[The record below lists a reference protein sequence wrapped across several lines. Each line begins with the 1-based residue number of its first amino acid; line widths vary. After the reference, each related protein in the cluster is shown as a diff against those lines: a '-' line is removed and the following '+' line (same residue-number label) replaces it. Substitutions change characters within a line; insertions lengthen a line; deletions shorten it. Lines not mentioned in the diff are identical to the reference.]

1 MRPSASS
8 EGFGVDSDDDHFVV
22 QARAPPRKRTSRK
35 RGGTRASESESSALS
50 RDKSPSNESTPPASV
65 RPKRKGKEPQASRPV
80 KSPRAAGHSME
91 VSNSV
96 ETLKDSQV
104 TVGNSVEL
112 QEADMAID
120 SADEI
125 GESSSPVIVSRRKR
139 TKKQITAKSSDMSL
153 GLSADNRAN
162 AQADAS
168 QTLPPE
174 NLRQL
179 EECLRCEI
187 CQDLFSIPMI
197 IPACSHTFCSECIRR
212 CLSYSDQKL
221 RYNPKCPSCGTHA
234 DESSLRYNRAIDEVV
249 YRFLQVRDRLAS
261 ISKGPANGRKGAQSR
276 PAPLGGFVHFEKK
289 CDSREMP
296 VGTTVAGGA
305 SLTLSPSRQRLA
317 KVAFSTMNP
326 RQLKQ
331 LLESNH
337 LPSHGDKKAMGQ
349 RYHNLVHLYNSEC
362 DAKNPR
368 TLQQCASEVVRRE
381 KVAEHSRRIVSTQA
395 PSFDSKDPDLVRR
408 RKVDYLRRNNAKFKA
423 LIAQAKATRKKS
435 TKPTQ

>member
-1 MRPSASS
+1 
-8 EGFGVDSDDDHFVV
+8 
-22 QARAPPRKRTSRK
+22 
-35 RGGTRASESESSALS
+35 
-50 RDKSPSNESTPPASV
+50 
-65 RPKRKGKEPQASRPV
+65 
-80 KSPRAAGHSME
+80 ME

-112 QEADMAID
+112 QEADMVID

-139 TKKQITAKSSDMSL
+139 TKKQITAKISDISL

-221 RYNPKCPSCGTHA
+221 RYT
-234 DESSLRYNRAIDEVV
+234 
-249 YRFLQVRDRLAS
+249 
-261 ISKGPANGRKGAQSR
+261 
-276 PAPLGGFVHFEKK
+276 PLHCFHYI
-289 CDSREMP
+289 
-296 VGTTVAGGA
+296 
-305 SLTLSPSRQRLA
+305 
-317 KVAFSTMNP
+317 FS
-326 RQLKQ
+326 
-331 LLESNH
+331 
-337 LPSHGDKKAMGQ
+337 
-349 RYHNLVHLYNSEC
+349 
-362 DAKNPR
+362 
-368 TLQQCASEVVRRE
+368 
-381 KVAEHSRRIVSTQA
+381 
-395 PSFDSKDPDLVRR
+395 
-408 RKVDYLRRNNAKFKA
+408 
-423 LIAQAKATRKKS
+423 
-435 TKPTQ
+435 